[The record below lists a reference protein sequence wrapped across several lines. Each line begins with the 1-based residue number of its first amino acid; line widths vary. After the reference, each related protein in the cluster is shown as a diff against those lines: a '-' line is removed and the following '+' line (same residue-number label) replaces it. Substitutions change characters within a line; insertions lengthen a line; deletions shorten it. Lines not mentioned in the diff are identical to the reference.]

1 MSELEMTSNSIC
13 MDLEN
18 EIQAC
23 KTNYDI
29 FRILRLI
36 CTEYKCQTFFVSEFP
51 AKEVYNLSEVFIVT
65 NFDPEL
71 IREFDLSAHD
81 FFDHIFMHLRKSI
94 KPLFANIPQNTD
106 QLINWNEKQGEAT
119 SLETPANTTVFFPVF
134 DRFGIKGIVGF
145 SGFQNMSDDKLTKL
159 NFLSTGIFDK
169 LTDIKVSTSSNKN
182 KLSER
187 EIQCL
192 NWTAHGKT
200 SYEIGVILD
209 ISLNTVNH
217 YLNNASKKLNCVNK
231 THAVVKCIQSG
242 IL

>member
-1 MSELEMTSNSIC
+1 MSVSKIISNSAC
-13 MDLEN
+13 LDLEN

-29 FRILRLI
+29 FRILRLV
-36 CTEYKCQTFFVSEFP
+36 CTEYHCDTFFVSEFP
-51 AKEVYNLSEVFIVT
+51 GQEIYNLSEIFIVT

-71 IREFDLSAHD
+71 IREFDLSTRN
-81 FFDHIFMHLRKSI
+81 FFDDIFLKLRKSI
-94 KPLFANIPQNTD
+94 KPYFTRIPQELSD
-106 QLINWNEKQGEAT
+106 VEEWEGGPHELQSSDI
-119 SLETPANTTVFFPVF
+119 SRSTTVFFPVF

-145 SGFQNMSDDKLTKL
+145 SGFSDMDEDKIAKL
-159 NFLSTGIFDK
+159 NFLATGVFDK
-169 LTDIKVSTSSNKN
+169 LTEIKVSTNNSKN

-231 THAVVKCIQSG
+231 THAVVKCMQNG

>member
-1 MSELEMTSNSIC
+1 MSLNEITSNSAC
-13 MDLEN
+13 LDLEN
-18 EIQAC
+18 EIQSC

-29 FRILRLI
+29 FRILRLV
-36 CTEYKCQTFFVSEFP
+36 CTEYRCNTFFVSEFP
-51 AKEVYNLSEVFIVT
+51 SQEVYNLSEIFIVT

-71 IREFDLSAHD
+71 IREFDLSAHE
-81 FFDHIFMHLRKSI
+81 FFDEIFTGLRKSI
-94 KPLFANIPQNTD
+94 KPYFTNIPQAIL
-106 QLINWNEKQGEAT
+106 QLEQWDKVSDVTTEQGVSE
-119 SLETPANTTVFFPVF
+119 NTTVFFPVF
-134 DRFGIKGIVGF
+134 DRFGIKGVVGF
-145 SGFQNMSDDKLTKL
+145 SGFSEMNEDKLAKL
-159 NFLSTGIFDK
+159 NFLATGVFDK
-169 LTDIKVSTSSNKN
+169 LTEIKVSTSNSKN

-231 THAVVKCIQSG
+231 THAVVKCLQSG

>member
-1 MSELEMTSNSIC
+1 MSINELVSNSMY

-36 CTEYKCQTFFVSEFP
+36 CSEYHCNTFFVSEFP
-51 AKEVYNLSEVFIVT
+51 GHEVYNLSEIFIVT

-71 IREFDLSAHD
+71 IREFDLSAHGY
-81 FFDHIFMHLRKSI
+81 FDEIFIRLRKSI
-94 KPLFANIPQNTD
+94 KPYFANIPQYISEMDKLRND
-106 QLINWNEKQGEAT
+106 PINDDISN
-119 SLETPANTTVFFPVF
+119 LDETTAIFFPVF

-145 SGFQNMSDDKLTKL
+145 SGFTGMNEDKIAML
-159 NFLSTGIFDK
+159 NFLATGVFDK
-169 LTDIKVSTSSNKN
+169 LTEIKVSTTNSKN

-231 THAVVKCIQSG
+231 THAVVKCMQNG